1 METRT
6 DEYTSSA
13 SVPHSRA
20 SRNEQLYKDINKM
33 ELQNYEVKSNAT
45 VLGDN
50 RRNIDVDKIK
60 SILDTHYN
68 DAPKRRTIAIEEPE
82 REVNNPIFE
91 TKEYDINVVIDKA
104 KGQKHDDI
112 KEDQNSKLHD
122 TEFNILKNLDLE
134 DEEHEERAINP
145 EKSKELET
153 LINTISINEKE
164 IEKAKQFNEEKDLK
178 EETKE
183 EIDTSEDNED
193 TEEDLF
199 ASLLGGDDTQVLE
212 GNASELDKDIDNL
225 KTEGI
230 NINND
235 LLEEKTAEEIQQELP
250 KKKVEEKDTKQD
262 DIDRSFFTKSNAI
275 KKKDFEEFE
284 DLSGEEESSNTF
296 VKVFIVILLIV
307 FIIGIIILI
316 KSFI

>member
-13 SVPHSRA
+13 SIPHSRA

-82 REVNNPIFE
+82 KETPNPIFE
-91 TKEYDINVVIDKA
+91 TKEYDINVVINKA
-104 KGQKHDDI
+104 KDQKHDDI

-134 DEEHEERAINP
+134 EEPEDRAINP

-164 IEKAKQFNEEKDLK
+164 IEKAKQEEQLNKTEEKSESD
-178 EETKE
+178 
-183 EIDTSEDNED
+183 DTED

-199 ASLLGGDDTQVLE
+199 ASLLGGDDTQIIE
-212 GNASELDKDIDNL
+212 GTPTDLDKEIDNL

-230 NINND
+230 NLNNTIED
-235 LLEEKTAEEIQQELP
+235 NKDNTLEQEKTKES
-250 KKKVEEKDTKQD
+250 KDEKENKQD

-284 DLSGEEESSNTF
+284 DLTDDEESSNRF
-296 VKVFIVILLIV
+296 VKIFVVILLII